1 MACEG
6 IYTLASGTSLERFRG
21 VAGDLGDVF
30 YEADVRMGGER
41 PRNYQL
47 PAAIDFHTDHV
58 SAEIAAWFCVE
69 RESDGGAMQFV
80 DLSPAAKSLG
90 EQELDALGRVR
101 VPDNAVWSEGGDIP
115 VCAIRN
121 GQRVFHYV
129 PWLKLNAPDEEAR
142 QALAKFKAGIAA
154 AKAERIVELDLE
166 PGDLVFVD
174 NHRIMHGRRAIPAGS
189 KRNLKRL
196 WIRNCRTVMPAA

>member
-1 MACEG
+1 MAGGG

-80 DLSPAAKSLG
+80 DLSPVAKALD
-90 EQELDALGRVR
+90 EQELEALGRVR

-115 VCAIRN
+115 VCAMRN
-121 GQRVFHYV
+121 GQHAFHYV
-129 PWLKLNAPDEEAR
+129 PWLKLNAPDDGAR
-142 QALAKFKAGIAA
+142 QALAKFEAGIAL
-154 AKAERIVELDLE
+154 AKAERMVELDLK

-196 WIRNCRTVMPAA
+196 WIRDCRNGLPAA